1 MGTTTSS
8 AKDFVPNAVDSVQ
21 FQITKHTK
29 ILSELNNLT
38 FEELE
43 ECLKEI
49 NEL

>member
-1 MGTTTSS
+1 MGQTSS
-8 AKDFVPNAVDSVQ
+8 CAKDFVPDAVDTVQ

-38 FEELE
+38 LQDLE
-43 ECLKEI
+43 ESLREI

>member
-1 MGTTTSS
+1 MGQSS
-8 AKDFVPNAVDSVQ
+8 SCAKDFVPDAVETVQ
-21 FQITKHTK
+21 FQIQKHTR

-49 NEL
+49 NDL